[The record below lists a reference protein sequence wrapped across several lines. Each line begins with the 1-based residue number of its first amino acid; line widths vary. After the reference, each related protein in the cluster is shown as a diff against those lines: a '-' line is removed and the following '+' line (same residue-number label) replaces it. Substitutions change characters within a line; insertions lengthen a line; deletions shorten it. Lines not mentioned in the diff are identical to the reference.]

1 MIVTRK
7 SDGIILRNSGV
18 QKIGIGE
25 NGFIIIDGVAA
36 SPPMT
41 IESETIVGFLAL
53 ESLEP
58 MFKHMKCWNSKDGT
72 ECPACPVKHDG
83 ICGIMGIKD
92 AAEKEAIEKEKE
104 NIMISPAK
112 SIEI

>member
-7 SDGIILRNSGV
+7 GVETKKGDGIILRNLGV
-18 QKIGIGE
+18 KEIGIAE

-41 IESETIVGFLAL
+41 IESETTVGFLAL
-53 ESLEP
+53 EVLEP
-58 MFKHMKCWNSKDGT
+58 MFKHMKCWNSKDST

-92 AAEKEAIEKEKE
+92 AAVKEAIEKGKEK
-104 NIMISPAK
+104 I
-112 SIEI
+112 